1 MSKSGLQSSFRI
13 AADLVLCQLSET
25 KADVLPKAFPVSAFS
40 IGAAATLDQIAEQR
54 IMRYFQEIP
63 KNEKVDSSV
72 SHCYFTAFVSS

>member
-1 MSKSGLQSSFRI
+1 M
-13 AADLVLCQLSET
+13 
-25 KADVLPKAFPVSAFS
+25 KAFPVSAFY
-40 IGAAATLDQIAEQR
+40 IGAAAALDQIAEQR